1 MSCSTTYSSTSNIV
15 WGSNSSTHCGLDTHT
30 HTHTHTHTP
39 VCCAGV
45 YLLRHLQLNQQEKY
59 WRALRALLLQAQQ
72 LNDER
77 MIDNPYLTAASM
89 LSIEGQ
95 GC

>member
-1 MSCSTTYSSTSNIV
+1 
-15 WGSNSSTHCGLDTHT
+15 
-30 HTHTHTHTP
+30 
-39 VCCAGV
+39 V

>member
-1 MSCSTTYSSTSNIV
+1 MKVLYINVVLLRRC
-15 WGSNSSTHCGLDTHT
+15 TH
-30 HTHTHTHTP
+30 
-39 VCCAGV
+39 V
-45 YLLRHLQLNQQEKY
+45 RHLQLNQQEKY